1 MIDVV
6 VVYDRTTAM
15 VIELKSY
22 VGNSAAAFAQRL
34 EFEREFRT
42 RGDVEVV
49 LLSASTMDDLRISH
63 ARYFD
68 PAAIRADRETAER
81 HKDDIERLLGRAS

>member
-6 VVYDRTTAM
+6 VVYDRSAAR
-15 VIELKSY
+15 VVELKSY
-22 VGNSAAAFAQRL
+22 MGDRAAAFAQRL
-34 EFEREFRT
+34 EFERAFRK

-49 LLSASTMDDLRISH
+49 LLSASTMDDLKVSH

-68 PAAIRADRETAER
+68 PAAIRADRETADR
-81 HKDDIERLLGRAS
+81 HKDDIERLLNRAS

>member
-6 VVYDRTTAM
+6 VVYDRSAAR

-22 VGNSAAAFAQRL
+22 VGDHAAAFAQRL
-34 EFEREFRT
+34 EFERAFRK

-49 LLSASTMDDLRISH
+49 LLSASAMDDLKVSH

-68 PAAIRADRETAER
+68 PAAIRADRETADR
-81 HKDDIERLLGRAS
+81 HKDDIERFLHRAS

>member
-6 VVYDRTTAM
+6 VVYDRSAAR
-15 VIELKSY
+15 VVELKSY
-22 VGNSAAAFAQRL
+22 VGDPAAAFAQRL
-34 EFEREFRT
+34 EFERAFRK

-49 LLSASTMDDLRISH
+49 LLSASTMDDLKVSH

-68 PAAIRADRETAER
+68 PSAIRADRDMADR
-81 HKDDIERLLGRAS
+81 HKDDIERLLDRAS

>member
-6 VVYDRTTAM
+6 VVYDRSSAS
-15 VIELKSY
+15 VIEQQAYLDDP
-22 VGNSAAAFAQRL
+22 GAAFKQRL
-34 EFEREFRT
+34 KLERAYRK

-49 LLSASTMDDLRISH
+49 LVSGSTFDDLKKSH

-68 PAAIRADRETAER
+68 PGAIRADRETADR
-81 HKDDIERLLGRAS
+81 HKDEIERLLDRAS